1 MTIDEKLDA
10 LKLRIAPDT
19 ASDDLLS
26 ELLEQAG
33 AIVLNR
39 RFPFGFPVDA
49 EVPHQYE
56 RVQISI
62 ALELYSKMGAEGETS
77 HNENGISR
85 TYEAG
90 DISPSLLKQILPM
103 CAGVTISANP

>member
-26 ELLEQAG
+26 ELIDQAG

-39 RFPFGFPVDA
+39 RFPFGYPIDA

-56 RVQISI
+56 RIQISI
-62 ALELYSKMGAEGETS
+62 ALELYSKMGAEGETA

-90 DISPSLLKQILPM
+90 DISPSLLNKIMPM
-103 CAGVTISANP
+103 CSGVILNANP

>member
-26 ELLEQAG
+26 ELLKQAG

-39 RFPFGFPVDA
+39 RFPFGYPVDT

-56 RVQISI
+56 RIQISI
-62 ALELYSKMGAEGETS
+62 ALELYSKMGAEGETA

-103 CAGVTISANP
+103 CAGVTIHANP

>member
-1 MTIDEKLDA
+1 MEQDEKLFA
-10 LKLRIAPDT
+10 LRQRIEPDV
-19 ASDDLLS
+19 ADDDLLF
-26 ELLEQAG
+26 ELLAQAG

-39 RFPFGFPVDA
+39 RFPFGYPEGM

-56 RVQISI
+56 RLQISI
-62 ALELYSKMGAEGETS
+62 ALELFNKMGAEGETS

-90 DISPSLLKQILPM
+90 DISPSLLKQIIPM
-103 CAGVTISANP
+103 CAGVTINANA

>member
-1 MTIDEKLDA
+1 MNHDEKLAA
-10 LKLRIAPDT
+10 LKLRIAPEP

-26 ELLEQAG
+26 ELLNQAG

-56 RVQISI
+56 RIQISI
-62 ALELYSKMGAEGETS
+62 ALELFSKMGAEGETS

-90 DISPSLLKQILPM
+90 DISPSLMRQIMPM
-103 CAGVTISANP
+103 CAGVTINANP